1 MILSALISPL
11 FYSAIIINL
20 AAVLAMAAPSSA
32 HNTHR
37 ADIPVNYGMVLFPG
51 FQALDVFGPLD
62 ILNTLSFTYPIHL
75 SLIASTLDPVTTRTT
90 RSSQGS
96 NFSESVVPTHTFA
109 NPPKDLEV
117 LFVPG
122 GLGTR
127 APEPALLDVIAY
139 IKETYPSL
147 RYIVSVCTG
156 ATLLARAG
164 ILDGKRATTN
174 KKAWAEVTPLGPN
187 VKWVPVARWVEDG
200 NIWTSSGVS
209 AGIDATFAWVSA
221 VYGEAVAAD
230 TANGL
235 EYERH
240 TDPSWDPFAAIWGVP
255 GSSSS

>member
-1 MILSALISPL
+1 MILSALASAL
-11 FYSAIIINL
+11 YSAFFINL
-20 AAVLAMAAPSSA
+20 TAALAVAQNTEPSST
-32 HNTHR
+32 HSHR
-37 ADIPVNYGMVLFPG
+37 AETPINYGMILFPA

-62 ILNTLSFTYPIHL
+62 ILNTLAFTHPINL
-75 SLIASTLDPVTTRTT
+75 ALIASTLDPVTTRTVMN
-90 RSSQGS
+90 SAGS

-109 NPPKDLEV
+109 NPPKDLDV

-122 GLGTR
+122 GAGTR

-147 RYIVSVCTG
+147 KYLVSVCTG
-156 ATLLARAG
+156 STLLARAG
-164 ILDGKRATTN
+164 VLDGKRATTN
-174 KKAWAEVTPLGPN
+174 KKAWAWATSQGPN

-200 NIWTSSGVS
+200 NIWTSSGIS
-209 AGIDATFAWVSA
+209 AGMDATFAWVSA

-240 TDPSWDPFAAIWGVP
+240 TDPSWDPFAAIWDVP
-255 GSSSS
+255 GSS